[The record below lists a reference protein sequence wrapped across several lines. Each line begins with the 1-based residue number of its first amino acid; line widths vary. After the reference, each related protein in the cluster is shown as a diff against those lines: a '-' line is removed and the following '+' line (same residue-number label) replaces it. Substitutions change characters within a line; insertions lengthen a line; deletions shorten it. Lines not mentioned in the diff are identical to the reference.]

1 MSTAVAERSLADS
14 IIAAAGL
21 DPDDLPATLN
31 TEQVGRLYGA
41 SKPTVLAGAHEF
53 ERTAGAAGIPCV
65 RISERV
71 IRYPTAAV
79 LAQLGLDSNAT
90 TPSTEAPGAV
100 TDIRSNAKSESG
112 SRHG

>member
-1 MSTAVAERSLADS
+1 MSTVVDARSLADA
-14 IIAAAGL
+14 IIVAAGL

-53 ERTAGAAGIPCV
+53 GRTGGVAGIPCV

-71 IRYPTAAV
+71 IRYPTAAI
-79 LAQLGLDSNAT
+79 LAQLGLLDG
-90 TPSTEAPGAV
+90 EAG
-100 TDIRSNAKSESG
+100 
-112 SRHG
+112 